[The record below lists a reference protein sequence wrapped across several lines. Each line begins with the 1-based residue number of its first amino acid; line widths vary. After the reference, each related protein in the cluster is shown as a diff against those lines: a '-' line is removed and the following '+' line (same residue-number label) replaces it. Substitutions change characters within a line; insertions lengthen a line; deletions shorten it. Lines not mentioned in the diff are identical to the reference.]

1 MGLEQLDTCQDIQS
15 LGLPSGNMTT
25 SLRTTPF
32 ILTAATLALLGATPQ
47 GRAAETNAGLTNSAA
62 SQPSA
67 VTSPA
72 LLKSRV
78 NPLLVQSQSPRWIR
92 PNSGDDPAIQKS
104 QDDAYLNNVQ
114 TDPALQKTLTD
125 PAARAQQDIPAPPTS
140 TPPPT
145 GFLTNPPAG
154 TKLEDLYPTPTPRAP
169 FTGGSSDPQL
179 RGQDLDKAREVTLDP
194 VPMSQLLPIGKRK
207 LPAIRLEATY
217 NEIVP
222 LKDCLNYALYNSLPI
237 RISDAGFDSQKYL
250 FVSSLGQF
258 LPDFT
263 QTFRYQQ
270 VDSQRPPITNTFT
283 DSTTVRFP
291 VFQGGGVFYNAL
303 VNLNRTKAAK
313 SSYRATVN
321 DTLLEVYRRYN
332 ELILNHVLLQIR
344 VKSVELSRAQL
355 ALNEQLKEAGVG
367 TNFAIYQSRTQLAL
381 DKQALLQQ
389 EVLVRQS
396 AIQLAVAMNANI
408 SSNIYPEELRAVEA
422 KLVDQEWNINQ
433 LVSVASKRRPELKQF
448 EELRI
453 AARRNVQVAA
463 SPLYPTFQFFVS
475 KTHSTVSS
483 NGSGSGNNSSLSG
496 STVIIPTGGGGGGI
510 GISGNGGRSF
520 SGGFDLSWNLD
531 GMGVVDVGRTLSA
544 KALARQ
550 AMLQSNQT
558 LLSVLQEIHNSYLNM
573 LTASEQVDVAGE
585 AVFSSSEQLRLANLR
600 LRYGQGINLEL
611 IQAQRDYI
619 NSLTSQAQAII
630 AYNISQA
637 QLLRDTGMISVGALT
652 TTKPPK
658 ISSAGSLQ
666 Y

>member
-1 MGLEQLDTCQDIQS
+1 MCLYFGLAATILWGPEKDEACQEVKG
-15 LGLPSGNMTT
+15 LGLPSGKM
-25 SLRTTPF
+25 SISPRTK
-32 ILTAATLALLGATPQ
+32 IYALSAATLALLGTPMQVTAQ
-47 GRAAETNAGLTNSAA
+47 GSTAAPPKA
-62 SQPSA
+62 QP
-67 VTSPA
+67 V
-72 LLKSRV
+72 
-78 NPLLVQSQSPRWIR
+78 
-92 PNSGDDPAIQKS
+92 
-104 QDDAYLNNVQ
+104 
-114 TDPALQKTLTD
+114 
-125 PAARAQQDIPAPPTS
+125 AQADIPAP
-140 TPPPT
+140 PPPT

-154 TKLEDLYPTPTPRAP
+154 TKLEDLYPTTTPRPP
-169 FTGGSSDPQL
+169 FTGESTDPKL
-179 RGQDLDKAREVTLDP
+179 MGPDLQRAREVTLDP
-194 VPMSQLLPIGKRK
+194 IPMSQLLPIGKKK

-217 NEIVP
+217 TDIIS

-237 RISDAGFDSQKYL
+237 RISDAAFDSQKYL

-263 QTFRYQQ
+263 QTLRYQQ
-270 VDSQRPPITNTFT
+270 VDSQRPPITRTLT

-291 VFQGGGVFYNAL
+291 VFQGGGVFYNSL

-313 SSYRATVN
+313 NSYKATIN
-321 DTLLEVYRRYN
+321 NTLLEVYRRYN

-389 EVLVRQS
+389 EVNVRLS
-396 AIQLAVAMNANI
+396 AIQLAVAMNSNI
-408 SSNIYPEELRAVEA
+408 SSNIYPDELRAVEA
-422 KLVDQEWNINQ
+422 RLVDQEWAINQ
-433 LVSVASKRRPELKQF
+433 LVAVAAKRRPELKQF
-448 EELRI
+448 DELRI

-463 SPLYPTFQFFVS
+463 APLYPTLQFFVS
-475 KTHSTVSS
+475 KTHSTVTS
-483 NGSGSGNNSSLSG
+483 NGRGSSGSNNASNLSG

-510 GISGNGGRSF
+510 GISGSGGRSF
-520 SGGFDLSWNLD
+520 SGGFDLSWNLQ
-531 GMGVVDVGRTLSA
+531 GFGVVDAGNTLAA
-544 KALARQ
+544 KAQARQ
-550 AMLQSNQT
+550 AMLQSNQQ
-558 LLSVLQEIHNSYLNM
+558 LLTVLQEIHGSYLNM

-652 TTKPPK
+652 TTRPPK
-658 ISSAGSLQ
+658 ISSTGNLQ

>member
-1 MGLEQLDTCQDIQS
+1 
-15 LGLPSGNMTT
+15 MTT
-25 SLRTTPF
+25 GLSAKPYTL
-32 ILTAATLALLGATPQ
+32 AAITLALLGTSTP
-47 GRAAETNAGLTNSAA
+47 A
-62 SQPSA
+62 
-67 VTSPA
+67 
-72 LLKSRV
+72 
-78 NPLLVQSQSPRWIR
+78 QSQS
-92 PNSGDDPAIQKS
+92 DP
-104 QDDAYLNNVQ
+104 YLNKVQ

-125 PAARAQQDIPAPPTS
+125 PALQSQQDIP

-145 GFLTNPPAG
+145 GFLTNPPAS
-154 TKLEDLYPTPTPRAP
+154 TKLEDLYPTTAPRAP
-169 FTGGSSDPQL
+169 YSGGLNDPKLQ
-179 RGQDLDKAREVTLDP
+179 GQDLERAREVTLDP

-217 NEIVP
+217 NDIVS
-222 LKDCLNYALYNSLPI
+222 LKDCLNYSLYNSLPI
-237 RISDAGFDSQKYL
+237 RISDAGYDSQKYL

-270 VDSQRPPITNTFT
+270 VDSQRPPITNTHT

-303 VNLNRTKAAK
+303 ANLNRTKAAK
-313 SSYRATVN
+313 SSYKATIN

-389 EVLVRQS
+389 EVAVRQS
-396 AIQLAVAMNANI
+396 AIQLSVAMNSNI
-408 SSNIYPEELRAVEA
+408 SNNIFPDELRAVEA
-422 KLVDQEWNINQ
+422 RIVDQDWSINQ
-433 LVSVASKRRPELKQF
+433 LVAVAAKRRPELKQF

-475 KTHSTVSS
+475 KTHSTVFS
-483 NGSGSGNNSSLSG
+483 NGSNNSNSNAAGLSG

-531 GMGVVDVGRTLSA
+531 GMGVVDAGRTLSA

-558 LLSVLQEIHNSYLNM
+558 LLSVLQQIHGSYLTM

-619 NSLTSQAQAII
+619 TALTNQAQAII
-630 AYNISQA
+630 TYNIAQA
-637 QLLRDTGMISVGALT
+637 QLLRDTGMISVGSLT
-652 TTKPPK
+652 ATRPPK
-658 ISSAGSLQ
+658 ISSTGTLQ

>member
-1 MGLEQLDTCQDIQS
+1 MSIS
-15 LGLPSGNMTT
+15 P
-25 SLRTTPF
+25 RTK
-32 ILTAATLALLGATPQ
+32 ILTLTTATLALLGTPIQ
-47 GRAAETNAGLTNSAA
+47 VRADNVAVAARRPGDSVASPTRASSAPVSGTSTNPTNSA
-62 SQPSA
+62 
-67 VTSPA
+67 T
-72 LLKSRV
+72 
-78 NPLLVQSQSPRWIR
+78 
-92 PNSGDDPAIQKS
+92 PAITVQK
-104 QDDAYLNNVQ
+104 
-114 TDPALQKTLTD
+114 
-125 PAARAQQDIPAPPTS
+125 AQAD
-140 TPPPT
+140 TPPPPLN
-145 GFLTNPPAG
+145 LTNPPAG
-154 TKLEDLYPTPTPRAP
+154 TSLEDLYPTPTPRAP
-169 FTGGSSDPQL
+169 FTGESADPKL
-179 RGQDLDKAREVTLDP
+179 VGPDLQKAREVTLEP
-194 VPMSQLLPIGKRK
+194 IPMAQLLPIGKKK

-217 NEIVP
+217 TDIIS

-237 RISDAGFDSQKYL
+237 RISDAGYDSQKYL
-250 FVSSLGQF
+250 YVSALGQF

-270 VDSQRPPITNTFT
+270 VDSQRPPLTNTYT

-291 VFQGGGVFYNAL
+291 VFQGGGVFYNSL

-313 SSYRATVN
+313 NSYKATIN

-389 EVLVRQS
+389 EVAVRLS
-396 AIQLAVAMNANI
+396 AIQLAVAMNSNI
-408 SSNIYPEELRAVEA
+408 SSNIYPDELRAVEA
-422 KLVDQEWNINQ
+422 RLVDQDWAINQ
-433 LVSVASKRRPELKQF
+433 LVAVAAKRRPELKQF

-453 AARRNVQVAA
+453 AARRQVQVAA
-463 SPLYPTFQFFVS
+463 SPLYPTFQFFAS

-483 NGSGSGNNSSLSG
+483 NGAAGNNSGLSG

-531 GMGVVDVGRTLSA
+531 GFGVVDAGRTLSA

-550 AMLQSNQT
+550 AMLQSNQQ
-558 LLSVLQEIHNSYLNM
+558 LLTVLQEIHGSYLNM

-652 TTKPPK
+652 TTRPPK
-658 ISSAGSLQ
+658 ISSTGNLQ

>member
-1 MGLEQLDTCQDIQS
+1 
-15 LGLPSGNMTT
+15 MTI
-25 SLRTTPF
+25 SLRKNNF
-32 ILTAATLALLGATPQ
+32 ILMAVTLALLGTPLQ
-47 GRAAETNAGLTNSAA
+47 GWAADSEAGDSDPNSDQRQEPN
-62 SQPSA
+62 SPS
-67 VTSPA
+67 

-78 NPLLVQSQSPRWIR
+78 NPS
-92 PNSGDDPAIQKS
+92 
-104 QDDAYLNNVQ
+104 
-114 TDPALQKTLTD
+114 
-125 PAARAQQDIPAPPTS
+125 
-140 TPPPT
+140 PPPT

-154 TKLEDLYPTPTPRAP
+154 TKLEDLYPTPTPRPA
-169 FTGGSSDPQL
+169 FTGGSTDPQL
-179 RGQDLDKAREVTLDP
+179 KGPDLERAREVSLDP
-194 VPMSQLLPIGKRK
+194 VPMSQLLPIGKNK

-263 QTFRYQQ
+263 TTYRYQQ

-313 SSYRATVN
+313 NSYKATIN

-408 SSNIYPEELRAVEA
+408 QSNIYPDEMRAVEA
-422 KLVDQEWNINQ
+422 RLVNQEWNINQ
-433 LVSVASKRRPELKQF
+433 LVAVAAKRRPELKQF

-475 KTHSTVSS
+475 KTHSVVNS
-483 NGSGSGNNSSLSG
+483 NGSNASGNNNGLSG

-531 GMGVVDVGRTLSA
+531 GMGVVDAGRTLSA
-544 KALARQ
+544 RALARQ
-550 AMLQSNQT
+550 AMLQSNQQ
-558 LLSVLQEIHNSYLNM
+558 LLTVLQEIHNSYLNM

-630 AYNISQA
+630 NYNISQA
-637 QLLRDTGMISVGALT
+637 QLLRDTGMISVGTLT
-652 TTKPPK
+652 ATRPPK
-658 ISSAGSLQ
+658 ISSAGTLQ

>member
-1 MGLEQLDTCQDIQS
+1 
-15 LGLPSGNMTT
+15 MTT
-25 SLRTTPF
+25 SLRTKNF
-32 ILTAATLALLGATPQ
+32 ILKAVTLALLVTPQ
-47 GRAAETNAGLTNSAA
+47 QARAADSQAGNNAPTSN
-62 SQPSA
+62 QPPAPA
-67 VTSPA
+67 VPSI
-72 LLKSRV
+72 LKSRV
-78 NPLLVQSQSPRWIR
+78 NAPLL
-92 PNSGDDPAIQKS
+92 K
-104 QDDAYLNNVQ
+104 
-114 TDPALQKTLTD
+114 
-125 PAARAQQDIPAPPTS
+125 AQQDIP
-140 TPPPT
+140 PPPT
-145 GFLTNPPAG
+145 ANPPPPGFLTNPPAG
-154 TKLEDLYPTPTPRAP
+154 TKLEDLYPSPTPRP
-169 FTGGSSDPQL
+169 VFTGGSTDPQL
-179 RGQDLDKAREVTLDP
+179 RGPDLEKAREVSLEP
-194 VPMSQLLPIGKRK
+194 VPMSQLLPIGRRK
-207 LPAIRLEATY
+207 LPAIRLEASY

-222 LKDCLNYALYNSLPI
+222 LRDCLNYALYNSLPI

-258 LPDFT
+258 LPDLT
-263 QTFRYQQ
+263 QTYRYQQ
-270 VDSQRPPITNTFT
+270 VDSQRPPITNTYT

-313 SSYRATVN
+313 NSYRATVN

-355 ALNEQLKEAGVG
+355 SLNEQLKEAGVG

-396 AIQLAVAMNANI
+396 AIQLAVAMNANLQ
-408 SSNIYPEELRAVEA
+408 SNIYPDEMRAVEA
-422 KLVDQEWNINQ
+422 RLVDQDWNINQ
-433 LVSVASKRRPELKQF
+433 LVAVASKRRPELKQF

-463 SPLYPTFQFFVS
+463 SPLYPTFQFFAS
-475 KTHSTVSS
+475 KTHSTVGS
-483 NGSGSGNNSSLSG
+483 NDSGSGGNNAGLSG

-531 GMGVVDVGRTLSA
+531 GMGVVDAGRTLSA
-544 KALARQ
+544 RAVARQ
-550 AMLQSNQT
+550 AMLQSNQQ
-558 LLSVLQEIHNSYLNM
+558 LLTVLQEIHNSYLNM

-619 NSLTSQAQAII
+619 NSLTIQAQAII
-630 AYNISQA
+630 NYNISQA

-652 TTKPPK
+652 ATRPPK
-658 ISSAGSLQ
+658 ISSAGTLQ

>member
-1 MGLEQLDTCQDIQS
+1 
-15 LGLPSGNMTT
+15 MTKGHSAKPYT
-25 SLRTTPF
+25 L
-32 ILTAATLALLGATPQ
+32 AAIMLALLGTSTPATALDPVKHPLLKAQ
-47 GRAAETNAGLTNSAA
+47 N
-62 SQPSA
+62 QPS
-67 VTSPA
+67 PGG
-72 LLKSRV
+72 
-78 NPLLVQSQSPRWIR
+78 I
-92 PNSGDDPAIQKS
+92 
-104 QDDAYLNNVQ
+104 
-114 TDPALQKTLTD
+114 D
-125 PAARAQQDIPAPPTS
+125 PAAQSQQEPPA
-140 TPPPT
+140 PPPT
-145 GFLTNPPAG
+145 GFLTNPPAS
-154 TKLEDLYPTPTPRAP
+154 TKLEDLYPTPAPRSP
-169 FTGGSSDPQL
+169 YTGAINDPRLQ
-179 RGQDLDKAREVTLDP
+179 GQDLEKAREVTLDP

-217 NEIVP
+217 NDIVS

-237 RISDAGFDSQKYL
+237 RISDAGYDSQKYL
-250 FVSSLGQF
+250 FVSALGQF

-270 VDSQRPPITNTFT
+270 VDSQRPPITNTHT

-303 VNLNRTKAAK
+303 ANLNRTKAAK
-313 SSYRATVN
+313 SGYKATIN

-355 ALNEQLKEAGVG
+355 SLNEQLKEAGVG

-389 EVLVRQS
+389 EVAVRQS
-396 AIQLAVAMNANI
+396 AIQLSVAMNSNI
-408 SSNIYPEELRAVEA
+408 SNNIFPDELRAVEA
-422 KLVDQEWNINQ
+422 RLVDQEWSINQ
-433 LVSVASKRRPELKQF
+433 LVAVAAKRRPELKQF

-475 KTHSTVSS
+475 KTHSTVFS
-483 NGSGSGNNSSLSG
+483 NGRGNSANNNAAGLAG
-496 STVIIPTGGGGGGI
+496 STVIIPTGAGGGGI

-531 GMGVVDVGRTLSA
+531 GMGVVDAGRTLSA

-558 LLSVLQEIHNSYLNM
+558 LLSVLQQIHGSYLTM

-619 NSLTSQAQAII
+619 TALTNQAQAII
-630 AYNISQA
+630 TYNISQA
-637 QLLRDTGMISVGALT
+637 QLLRDTGMISVGSLT
-652 TTKPPK
+652 ATRPPR
-658 ISSAGSLQ
+658 ISSTGTLQ

>member
-1 MGLEQLDTCQDIQS
+1 
-15 LGLPSGNMTT
+15 MTT
-25 SLRTTPF
+25 GLSAKPYTL
-32 ILTAATLALLGATPQ
+32 AAITLALLGTSTP
-47 GRAAETNAGLTNSAA
+47 A
-62 SQPSA
+62 
-67 VTSPA
+67 
-72 LLKSRV
+72 
-78 NPLLVQSQSPRWIR
+78 QSQS
-92 PNSGDDPAIQKS
+92 DP
-104 QDDAYLNNVQ
+104 YLNKVQ

-125 PAARAQQDIPAPPTS
+125 PALQSQQDIP

-145 GFLTNPPAG
+145 GFLTNPPAS
-154 TKLEDLYPTPTPRAP
+154 TKLEDLYPTAAPRAP
-169 FTGGSSDPQL
+169 YSGGLNDPKLQ
-179 RGQDLDKAREVTLDP
+179 GQDLEKAREVTLDP

-217 NEIVP
+217 NDIVS
-222 LKDCLNYALYNSLPI
+222 LKVCLNYSLYNSLPI
-237 RISDAGFDSQKYL
+237 RISDAGYDSQKYL

-270 VDSQRPPITNTFT
+270 VDSQRPPITNTHT

-303 VNLNRTKAAK
+303 ANLNRTKAAK
-313 SSYRATVN
+313 SSYKATIN

-355 ALNEQLKEAGVG
+355 SLNEQLKEAGVG

-389 EVLVRQS
+389 EVAVRQS
-396 AIQLAVAMNANI
+396 AIQLSVAMNSNI
-408 SSNIYPEELRAVEA
+408 SNNIFPDELRAVEA
-422 KLVDQEWNINQ
+422 RIVDQEWSINQ
-433 LVSVASKRRPELKQF
+433 LVAVAAKRRPELKQF

-475 KTHSTVSS
+475 KTHSTVFS
-483 NGSGSGNNSSLSG
+483 NGSGNNANNNAAGLSG

-531 GMGVVDVGRTLSA
+531 GMGVVDAGRTLSA

-558 LLSVLQEIHNSYLNM
+558 LLSVLQQIHGSYLTM

-619 NSLTSQAQAII
+619 TALTNQAQAII
-630 AYNISQA
+630 TYNIAQA
-637 QLLRDTGMISVGALT
+637 QLLRDTGMISVGSLT
-652 TTKPPK
+652 ATRPPK
-658 ISSAGSLQ
+658 ISSAGTLQ

>member
-1 MGLEQLDTCQDIQS
+1 MSIS
-15 LGLPSGNMTT
+15 P
-25 SLRTTPF
+25 RTK
-32 ILTAATLALLGATPQ
+32 ILTVTAATLALLGTPLRAKSDNNPVAFGSQ
-47 GRAAETNAGLTNSAA
+47 GDSIAAPTRASSQTVSGTAINPTNSAG
-62 SQPSA
+62 ST
-67 VTSPA
+67 TSV
-72 LLKSRV
+72 K
-78 NPLLVQSQSPRWIR
+78 
-92 PNSGDDPAIQKS
+92 
-104 QDDAYLNNVQ
+104 
-114 TDPALQKTLTD
+114 
-125 PAARAQQDIPAPPTS
+125 RAQADT
-140 TPPPT
+140 TPPPLS
-145 GFLTNPPAG
+145 LTNPAAG
-154 TKLEDLYPTPTPRAP
+154 TSLEDLYPTANPQAP
-169 FTGGSSDPQL
+169 FAGESADPKLTGP
-179 RGQDLDKAREVTLDP
+179 DLEKAREVTLEP
-194 VPMSQLLPIGKRK
+194 IPMSQLLPIGKKK

-217 NEIVP
+217 TDIIS

-237 RISDAGFDSQKYL
+237 RISDAGYDSQKYL
-250 FVSSLGQF
+250 FVSALGQF

-270 VDSQRPPITNTFT
+270 VDSQRPPLTNTYT

-291 VFQGGGVFYNAL
+291 VFQGGGVFYNSL

-313 SSYRATVN
+313 NSYKATIN

-389 EVLVRQS
+389 EVNVRLS
-396 AIQLAVAMNANI
+396 AIQLAVAMNSNI
-408 SSNIYPEELRAVEA
+408 SSNIYPDELRAVEA
-422 KLVDQEWNINQ
+422 RLVDQDWAINQ
-433 LVSVASKRRPELKQF
+433 LVAVAAKRRPELKQF

-453 AARRNVQVAA
+453 AARRQVQVAA
-463 SPLYPTFQFFVS
+463 SPLYPTFQFFAS

-483 NGSGSGNNSSLSG
+483 NGGTGNNSGLSG

-531 GMGVVDVGRTLSA
+531 GFGVVDAGRTLSA

-550 AMLQSNQT
+550 AMLQSNQQ
-558 LLSVLQEIHNSYLNM
+558 LLTVLQEIHGSYLNM

-652 TTKPPK
+652 ATRPPK
-658 ISSAGSLQ
+658 ISSSGSLQ

>member
-1 MGLEQLDTCQDIQS
+1 MSISPQTKIFAL
-15 LGLPSGNMTT
+15 TT
-25 SLRTTPF
+25 AS
-32 ILTAATLALLGATPQ
+32 LALLGTAVQ
-47 GRAAETNAGLTNSAA
+47 AEADGVHPL
-62 SQPSA
+62 
-67 VTSPA
+67 
-72 LLKSRV
+72 LLKAQ
-78 NPLLVQSQSPRWIR
+78 LQ
-92 PNSGDDPAIQKS
+92 PNSSSSPDPAIQKS
-104 QDDAYLNNVQ
+104 QSDPYLNKVQ

-125 PAARAQQDIPAPPTS
+125 PARQAQADIP

-145 GFLTNPPAG
+145 GFLTNPPAS
-154 TKLEDLYPTPTPRAP
+154 TKLEDLYPTPTPQAP
-169 FTGGSSDPQL
+169 FTGATGDPQL
-179 RGQDLDKAREVTLDP
+179 QGPDLQKARSVTLDP
-194 VPMSQLLPIGKRK
+194 IPMSQLLPIGKKK

-217 NEIVP
+217 TDIIS

-237 RISDAGFDSQKYL
+237 RISDASYDSQKYL
-250 FVSSLGQF
+250 FVSALGQF

-263 QTFRYQQ
+263 QTLRYQQ
-270 VDSQRPPITNTFT
+270 VDSQRPPITNTLT

-291 VFQGGGVFYNAL
+291 VFQGGGVFYNSL

-313 SSYRATVN
+313 SSYKATIN

-389 EVLVRQS
+389 QVAVRQS
-396 AIQLAVAMNANI
+396 AIQLSVAMNSNI
-408 SSNIYPEELRAVEA
+408 SSNIYPDELRAVEA
-422 KLVDQEWNINQ
+422 RLVDQDWVINQ
-433 LVSVASKRRPELKQF
+433 LVAVAAKRRPELRQF

-463 SPLYPTFQFFVS
+463 SPLYPTLQFFAS
-475 KTHSTVSS
+475 KTHSTVTS
-483 NGSGSGNNSSLSG
+483 NGGSGNNTGLSG
-496 STVIIPTGGGGGGI
+496 STVIIPTGAGGGGI

-531 GMGVVDVGRTLSA
+531 GFGVVDAGRTLSA

-550 AMLQSNQT
+550 AMLQSNQQ
-558 LLSVLQEIHNSYLNM
+558 LLTVLQEIHGSYLNM

-585 AVFSSSEQLRLANLR
+585 AVFSSGEQLRLANLR

-619 NSLTSQAQAII
+619 TSLVSQAQAII
-630 AYNISQA
+630 TYNIAQA

-652 TTKPPK
+652 TTRPPK
-658 ISSAGSLQ
+658 ISSTGSLQ

>member
-1 MGLEQLDTCQDIQS
+1 LLGSKNDGTCQDIDS
-15 LGLPSGNMTT
+15 LGLSTGNMTT
-25 SLRTTPF
+25 SLRTNNF
-32 ILTAATLALLGATPQ
+32 ILTAVTLALLGNPLQ
-47 GRAAETNAGLTNSAA
+47 GRAADSVAGNNSPTSNQQTEPAG
-62 SQPSA
+62 PS
-67 VTSPA
+67 
-72 LLKSRV
+72 LLKSRI
-78 NPLLVQSQSPRWIR
+78 NPLLL
-92 PNSGDDPAIQKS
+92 K
-104 QDDAYLNNVQ
+104 
-114 TDPALQKTLTD
+114 
-125 PAARAQQDIPAPPTS
+125 AQQDIPPPPAAN
-140 TPPPT
+140 PPPT
-145 GFLTNPPAG
+145 GFLTNPPPG
-154 TKLEDLYPTPTPRAP
+154 TKLEDLYPSPTPRPA
-169 FTGGSSDPQL
+169 FTGSSSDPQL
-179 RGQDLDKAREVTLDP
+179 KGQDLEKSREVSLEA
-194 VPMSQLLPIGKRK
+194 VPMSQLLPIGRKK
-207 LPAIRLEATY
+207 LPAIRLEASY

-263 QTFRYQQ
+263 QTYRYQQ
-270 VDSQRPPITNTFT
+270 VDSQRPPITNTYT

-313 SSYRATVN
+313 NSYRATVN

-355 ALNEQLKEAGVG
+355 SLNEQLKEAGVG

-396 AIQLAVAMNANI
+396 AIQLAVAMNANLQT
-408 SSNIYPEELRAVEA
+408 NIYPDEMRAVEA
-422 KLVDQEWNINQ
+422 RLVDQDWNINQ
-433 LVSVASKRRPELKQF
+433 LVAVAAKRRPELKQF

-463 SPLYPTFQFFVS
+463 SPLYPTFQFFAS
-475 KTHSTVSS
+475 KTHSTVGS
-483 NGSGSGNNSSLSG
+483 NGTGSNNSGLSG
-496 STVIIPTGGGGGGI
+496 STVIIPTGSGGGGI

-531 GMGVVDVGRTLSA
+531 GMGVVDAGRTLSA
-544 KALARQ
+544 RAVARQ
-550 AMLQSNQT
+550 AMLQSNQQ
-558 LLSVLQEIHNSYLNM
+558 LLTVLQEIHNSYLNM

-630 AYNISQA
+630 SYNISQA

-652 TTKPPK
+652 ATRPPK
-658 ISSAGSLQ
+658 ISSAGTLQ

>member
-1 MGLEQLDTCQDIQS
+1 MTIG
-15 LGLPSGNMTT
+15 PSAKNFTLAT
-25 SLRTTPF
+25 V
-32 ILTAATLALLGATPQ
+32 TLALIGTQTRAMALDLAKDSFLLAQTPSPSNINPSPDPSIRNSQ
-47 GRAAETNAGLTNSAA
+47 NA
-62 SQPSA
+62 P
-67 VTSPA
+67 
-72 LLKSRV
+72 
-78 NPLLVQSQSPRWIR
+78 
-92 PNSGDDPAIQKS
+92 
-104 QDDAYLNNVQ
+104 YLNKVQ
-114 TDPALQKTLTD
+114 TDPSLQKTLTD
-125 PAARAQQDIPAPPTS
+125 PALRSQQDIP
-140 TPPPT
+140 PPPT
-145 GFLTNPPAG
+145 GFLTNPPAS
-154 TKLEDLYPTPTPRAP
+154 TKLEDLYPSQPPRTPFSGATN
-169 FTGGSSDPQL
+169 DPSLQ
-179 RGQDLDKAREVTLDP
+179 GPDLARAREVVLDP
-194 VPMSQLLPIGKRK
+194 IPMSQLLPIGKRK

-217 NEIVP
+217 TDIIS

-250 FVSSLGQF
+250 FVSALGQF

-263 QTFRYQQ
+263 QTYRYQQ
-270 VDSQRPPITNTFT
+270 VDSQRPPITNTYT

-303 VNLNRTKAAK
+303 ANLNRTKAAK
-313 SSYRATVN
+313 SSYKATVN
-321 DTLLEVYRRYN
+321 DALLEVYQRYN

-355 ALNEQLKEAGVG
+355 SLNEQLKEAGVG

-389 EVLVRQS
+389 QVAVRQS
-396 AIQLAVAMNANI
+396 AIQLSVAMNANI
-408 SSNIYPEELRAVEA
+408 SSNIYPDELRAVEA
-422 KLVDQEWNINQ
+422 RLVDQEWTINQ
-433 LVSVASKRRPELKQF
+433 LVAVAAKRRPELKQF

-475 KTHSTVSS
+475 KTHSNVFS
-483 NGSGSGNNSSLSG
+483 NARGNNANNAGLAG

-510 GISGNGGRSF
+510 GISGSGGRSF

-531 GMGVVDVGRTLSA
+531 GMGVVDAGRTLSA
-544 KALARQ
+544 RALARQ

-558 LLSVLQEIHNSYLNM
+558 LLTVLQQIHGSYLNM

-619 NSLTSQAQAII
+619 TALTSQAQAII
-630 AYNISQA
+630 TYNISQA
-637 QLLRDTGMISVGALT
+637 QLLRDTGMISVGSLT
-652 TTKPPK
+652 ATRPPR
-658 ISSAGSLQ
+658 IGSTGTIQ

>member
-1 MGLEQLDTCQDIQS
+1 M
-15 LGLPSGNMTT
+15 
-25 SLRTTPF
+25 
-32 ILTAATLALLGATPQ
+32 
-47 GRAAETNAGLTNSAA
+47 
-62 SQPSA
+62 
-67 VTSPA
+67 
-72 LLKSRV
+72 
-78 NPLLVQSQSPRWIR
+78 
-92 PNSGDDPAIQKS
+92 
-104 QDDAYLNNVQ
+104 
-114 TDPALQKTLTD
+114 
-125 PAARAQQDIPAPPTS
+125 
-140 TPPPT
+140 
-145 GFLTNPPAG
+145 
-154 TKLEDLYPTPTPRAP
+154 
-169 FTGGSSDPQL
+169 
-179 RGQDLDKAREVTLDP
+179 
-194 VPMSQLLPIGKRK
+194 
-207 LPAIRLEATY
+207 PAIRLEATY
-217 NEIVP
+217 TDIIS

-237 RISDAGFDSQKYL
+237 RISDAGYDSQKYL
-250 FVSSLGQF
+250 FVSALGQF

-263 QTFRYQQ
+263 QTLRAQQ
-270 VDSQRPPITNTFT
+270 VDSQSPPISTTLT
-283 DSTTVRFP
+283 DSTTIRFP
-291 VFQGGGVFYNAL
+291 AFQGGGVFYNAL

-313 SSYRATVN
+313 NSYKATIN

-355 ALNEQLKEAGVG
+355 SLNEQLKEAGVG

-389 EVLVRQS
+389 EVNVRQS
-396 AIQLAVAMNANI
+396 AIQLSVAMNANI
-408 SSNIYPEELRAVEA
+408 SSNIYPDELRAVEA
-422 KLVDQEWNINQ
+422 RLVDQEWAINQ
-433 LVSVASKRRPELKQF
+433 LVAVAAKRRPELKQF
-448 EELRI
+448 DELRI

-463 SPLYPTFQFFVS
+463 SPLYPTLQFFTS

-483 NGSGSGNNSSLSG
+483 NGSSSGSSNLSG

-520 SGGFDLSWNLD
+520 SSGFDLSWNLD
-531 GMGVVDVGRTLSA
+531 GFGVVDAGRTLSA
-544 KALARQ
+544 RALARQ
-550 AMLQSNQT
+550 AMLQSNQQ
-558 LLSVLQEIHNSYLNM
+558 LLTVLQEIHGSYLNM

-619 NSLTSQAQAII
+619 NSLTLQAQAII

-637 QLLRDTGMISVGALT
+637 QLLRDTGMISVGGLT

>member
-1 MGLEQLDTCQDIQS
+1 MSIS
-15 LGLPSGNMTT
+15 P
-25 SLRTTPF
+25 RTKILT
-32 ILTAATLALLGATPQ
+32 LTAATLALLGTPIQVKADNIPVAARNPGDSVASPTRASSATVSGASTSP
-47 GRAAETNAGLTNSAA
+47 TNSAV
-62 SQPSA
+62 S
-67 VTSPA
+67 
-72 LLKSRV
+72 
-78 NPLLVQSQSPRWIR
+78 
-92 PNSGDDPAIQKS
+92 
-104 QDDAYLNNVQ
+104 
-114 TDPALQKTLTD
+114 TDSVKKTQAD
-125 PAARAQQDIPAPPTS
+125 

-145 GFLTNPPAG
+145 LNLTNPPTG
-154 TKLEDLYPTPTPRAP
+154 TSLEDLYPTPTPRAP
-169 FTGGSSDPQL
+169 FTGESADPKL
-179 RGQDLDKAREVTLDP
+179 VGPDLQKAREVTLDP
-194 VPMSQLLPIGKRK
+194 IPMSQLLPIGKKK

-217 NEIVP
+217 TDIIS

-237 RISDAGFDSQKYL
+237 RISDAGYDSQKYL

-270 VDSQRPPITNTFT
+270 VDSQRPPITNTYT

-291 VFQGGGVFYNAL
+291 VFQGGGVFYNSL

-313 SSYRATVN
+313 NSYKATIN

-332 ELILNHVLLQIR
+332 ELILNHVILQIR

-389 EVLVRQS
+389 EVAVRLS
-396 AIQLAVAMNANI
+396 AIQLAVAMNSNI
-408 SSNIYPEELRAVEA
+408 SSNIYPDELRAVEA
-422 KLVDQEWNINQ
+422 RLVDQEWAINQ
-433 LVSVASKRRPELKQF
+433 LVAVAAKRRPELKQF

-453 AARRNVQVAA
+453 AARRQVQVAA
-463 SPLYPTFQFFVS
+463 SPLYPTFQFFAS

-483 NGSGSGNNSSLSG
+483 NGGAGNNNSGLSG

-531 GMGVVDVGRTLSA
+531 GFGVVDAGKTLSA

-550 AMLQSNQT
+550 AMLQSNQQ
-558 LLSVLQEIHNSYLNM
+558 LLTVLQEIHGSYLNM

-652 TTKPPK
+652 TTRPPK
-658 ISSAGSLQ
+658 ISSTGSLQ

>member
-1 MGLEQLDTCQDIQS
+1 
-15 LGLPSGNMTT
+15 MTSRYSAKPYT
-25 SLRTTPF
+25 
-32 ILTAATLALLGATPQ
+32 IAAATLALLGISTP
-47 GRAAETNAGLTNSAA
+47 A
-62 SQPSA
+62 
-67 VTSPA
+67 
-72 LLKSRV
+72 
-78 NPLLVQSQSPRWIR
+78 QSQS
-92 PNSGDDPAIQKS
+92 DP
-104 QDDAYLNNVQ
+104 YLNKVQ

-125 PAARAQQDIPAPPTS
+125 PALQSQQDIP

-145 GFLTNPPAG
+145 GFLTNPPPS
-154 TKLEDLYPTPTPRAP
+154 TKLEDLYPTAAPRTP
-169 FTGGSSDPQL
+169 FSGGAADPKLQ
-179 RGQDLDKAREVTLDP
+179 GPDLEKAREVTLDP
-194 VPMSQLLPIGKRK
+194 IPMSQLLPIGKRR

-217 NEIVP
+217 TDIVS

-237 RISDAGFDSQKYL
+237 RISDAGYDSQKYL
-250 FVSSLGQF
+250 FVSALGQF

-263 QTFRYQQ
+263 QTYRYQQ
-270 VDSQRPPITNTFT
+270 VDSQRPPITNTHT

-303 VNLNRTKAAK
+303 ANLNRTKAAK
-313 SSYRATVN
+313 SSYKATVN

-355 ALNEQLKEAGVG
+355 SLNEQLKEAGVG

-389 EVLVRQS
+389 EVAVRQS
-396 AIQLAVAMNANI
+396 AIQLSVAMNSNI
-408 SSNIYPEELRAVEA
+408 SNNIYPDELRAVEA
-422 KLVDQEWNINQ
+422 RLVDQEWSINQ
-433 LVSVASKRRPELKQF
+433 LVAVAAKRRPELKQF

-475 KTHSTVSS
+475 KTHSTVFS
-483 NGSGSGNNSSLSG
+483 NGNNSSNSNAGGLGG

-531 GMGVVDVGRTLSA
+531 GMGVVDAGRTLSA

-558 LLSVLQEIHNSYLNM
+558 LLTVLQQIHGSYLTM

-619 NSLTSQAQAII
+619 TALTNQAQAII
-630 AYNISQA
+630 TYNIAQA
-637 QLLRDTGMISVGALT
+637 QLLRDTGMISVGSLT
-652 TTKPPK
+652 ATRPPK
-658 ISSAGSLQ
+658 ISSAGTLQ

>member
-1 MGLEQLDTCQDIQS
+1 MSIVPRKHLTGLTTATVAVLATSVTAGADEAAAPQMQASSKLGLRLGQS
-15 LGLPSGNMTT
+15 LGTNLEAKPEASGENKDQPTFTPVVLNDPKTVLADPRIPKPHFQLAQAQTSPQSGTT
-25 SLRTTPF
+25 STP
-32 ILTAATLALLGATPQ
+32 
-47 GRAAETNAGLTNSAA
+47 S
-62 SQPSA
+62 
-67 VTSPA
+67 
-72 LLKSRV
+72 
-78 NPLLVQSQSPRWIR
+78 
-92 PNSGDDPAIQKS
+92 DP
-104 QDDAYLNNVQ
+104 
-114 TDPALQKTLTD
+114 P
-125 PAARAQQDIPAPPTS
+125 

-145 GFLTNPPAG
+145 GFLTNPPPG
-154 TKLEDLYPTPTPRAP
+154 TKLQDLYPSAMPNAP
-169 FTGGSSDPQL
+169 FTGGLSDPRL
-179 RGQDLDKAREVTLDP
+179 KGQDLDRAREVTLEP
-194 VPMSQLLPIGKRK
+194 IPMSQLLPIGKRK

-217 NEIVP
+217 TNIVS

-237 RISDAGFDSQKYL
+237 RISDAGYDSQKYL
-250 FVSSLGQF
+250 FVSALGQF

-270 VDSQRPPITNTFT
+270 VDSQRPPITNTYT

-313 SSYRATVN
+313 NSYRATIN

-389 EVLVRQS
+389 QVLVRQS
-396 AIQLAVAMNANI
+396 AIQLAVAMNSNI
-408 SSNIYPEELRAVEA
+408 SSNIYPDELRAVEA
-422 KLVDQEWNINQ
+422 RLVDQEWAINQ
-433 LVSVASKRRPELKQF
+433 LVAVASKRRPELKQF
-448 EELRI
+448 DELRI

-463 SPLYPTFQFFVS
+463 APLYPTFQFFVS
-475 KTHSTVSS
+475 KTHSTVNS
-483 NGSGSGNNSSLSG
+483 NGSGSNNNNSGLSG

-531 GMGVVDVGRTLSA
+531 GFGVVDAGRTLSA

-550 AMLQSNQT
+550 AMLQSNQQ
-558 LLSVLQEIHNSYLNM
+558 LLTVLQEIHNSYLNM

-652 TTKPPK
+652 TTRPPK
-658 ISSAGSLQ
+658 ISSTGNLQ

>member
-1 MGLEQLDTCQDIQS
+1 MS
-15 LGLPSGNMTT
+15 T
-25 SLRTTPF
+25 SPRKRL
-32 ILTAATLALLGATPQ
+32 ISLTAASMALLGATVPSIADEIAPIQTQPDSTSSVMPEGKAQRAFTPIVLSDPKTVLADPRIPKPRPQ
-47 GRAAETNAGLTNSAA
+47 LA
-62 SQPSA
+62 
-67 VTSPA
+67 
-72 LLKSRV
+72 
-78 NPLLVQSQSPRWIR
+78 QSP
-92 PNSGDDPAIQKS
+92 SGVPA
-104 QDDAYLNNVQ
+104 
-114 TDPALQKTLTD
+114 
-125 PAARAQQDIPAPPTS
+125 
-140 TPPPT
+140 PPPT

-154 TKLEDLYPTPTPRAP
+154 TKLEDLYPTAMPNAP
-169 FTGGSSDPQL
+169 FTGGLSDPRL
-179 RGQDLDKAREVTLDP
+179 KGLDLDRAREVSLDP
-194 VPMSQLLPIGKRK
+194 IPMSQLLPIGKRK

-217 NEIVP
+217 TDIVS

-237 RISDAGFDSQKYL
+237 RISDAGYDSQKYL

-263 QTFRYQQ
+263 QTYRYQQ
-270 VDSQRPPITNTFT
+270 VDNNRPPVTNQHTF
-283 DSTTVRFP
+283 SNTVRYP

-313 SSYRATVN
+313 SGYRATIN

-389 EVLVRQS
+389 QVLVRQS
-396 AIQLAVAMNANI
+396 AIQLAVAMNSNI
-408 SSNIYPEELRAVEA
+408 SSNIYPDELRAVEA
-422 KLVDQEWNINQ
+422 RLVDQEWAINQ
-433 LVSVASKRRPELKQF
+433 LVAVAAKRRPELKQF
-448 EELRI
+448 DELRI
-453 AARRNVQVAA
+453 AARRQVQVAA
-463 SPLYPTFQFFVS
+463 APLYPTLQFFTS
-475 KTHSTVSS
+475 KTQTTVFNHGRS
-483 NGSGSGNNSSLSG
+483 NSSATGSS
-496 STVIIPTGGGGGGI
+496 STVIIPTGSGGGGI

-531 GMGVVDVGRTLSA
+531 GFGVVAAGQTLSA

-550 AMLQSNQT
+550 AMLQSNQQ
-558 LLSVLQEIHNSYLNM
+558 LLTVLQEIHNSYLNM

-652 TTKPPK
+652 TTRPPK
-658 ISSAGSLQ
+658 ISSTGNLQ